1 MRRERCLQASV
12 LCVHYV
18 TPETFEAW
26 RYEAYLEIEIQM
38 EILDFRENLN
48 RQF

>member
-26 RYEAYLEIEIQM
+26 RYEIEIEIQM
-38 EILDFRENLN
+38 EILDFPGNLN